1 MVKVTM
7 TDEDLATRTGGNYFS
22 EGVHEVLIRKAERGT
37 TAAGK
42 DFAEITVLGHDDE
55 EGTARLWFSTEAGAK
70 YALSILSGIAV
81 HNREGDAAKEKAR
94 ATFKAIT
101 DTDEV
106 DDKFLARF
114 VEMDAWFLVQKSG
127 GTYQNAEGETKDS
140 YDRNIYGY
148 EPKMK
153 PMTAEQLISSGTPV
167 STDDVPFK

>member
-22 EGVHEVLIRKAERGT
+22 EGVHEVLIQKAERGVT
-37 TAAGK
+37 DSGK
-42 DFAEITVLGHDDE
+42 EYAEITVLGHDDE
-55 EGTARLWFSTEAGAK
+55 VGTARLWFSTEKAGK

-81 HNREGDAAKEKAR
+81 HNRKDDAAKEKAR

-114 VEMDAWFLVQKSG
+114 KEMDAWFMVQQSDR
-127 GTYQNAEGETKDS
+127 TYQNAEGETKNS

-153 PMTAEQLISSGTPV
+153 QMTAEQLVSSGTPV